1 MLLPGTVYLER
12 TSIYALII
20 GAALAFAWVGIAA
33 AQGDGAPA
41 LPNSDAQ
48 SGTGASSGSSN
59 VLKQPSITTFS
70 RDELRKLLAPYALY
84 PDALLAQVLPASAYA
99 IDIVQVSRWLD
110 KNKNAVAKQDFSA
123 LDQLNLDPTVKAV
136 ARFPTVIQALN
147 ADLDATSDLGD
158 AFVNQPNDVASVI
171 QELRRQAQTAGSL
184 KTTDQ
189 QQVRTDTQD
198 GRDYIAIEST
208 EPGVIYA
215 PTYDPSTIYSPGA
228 GLIGFGL
235 GVAVGVG
242 MGNYW
247 NWNNGWVYPPRW
259 PGYSPGYGGRYPLGS
274 GLRPTQL
281 PSNINIGNRI
291 DIGGGDRPWRPDSG
305 RYRPGQ
311 GTRPGLGNPG
321 LGNSNLRPGNRPG
334 GIGDGLGGGLRDRP
348 RVGGGPIGGAGRGDF
363 NRNGRPRAG
372 TMPARG
378 SERRSSN
385 RAARSTGL
393 GDGRFGGGSNFGARP
408 TAFGDARFGGGSNF
422 AAQRGAASRASSF
435 GGGRGGGRSFGG
447 GGRGGGRG
455 SGRTFGG
462 GGRGGGGRRGR

>member
-1 MLLPGTVYLER
+1 MFLPGTVYLER

-20 GAALAFAWVGIAA
+20 GAALAFAWVGIAS
-33 AQGDGAPA
+33 AQGESAPA
-41 LPNSDAQ
+41 LPNSDTQ

-136 ARFPTVIQALN
+136 ARFPTVIRVLN

-189 QQVRTDTQD
+189 QQVRTDTQG

-242 MGNYW
+242 IGNYW
-247 NWNNGWVYPPRW
+247 NWNNGSVYPPRW
-259 PGYSPGYGGRYPLGS
+259 PGYPPGYGGRYPPGS

-291 DIGGGDRPWRPDSG
+291 DISGGDRQWRPDSG

-311 GTRPGLGNPG
+311 GTRPDLGNPG

-334 GIGDGLGGGLRDRP
+334 GIGDDLGGGLRDRP

-378 SERRSSN
+378 SGPRSSN
-385 RAARSTGL
+385 RA
-393 GDGRFGGGSNFGARP
+393 ARP

-422 AAQRGAASRASSF
+422 AAQRGASSRASSFGSRGGGNF

-455 SGRTFGG
+455 GGGGRTFGG